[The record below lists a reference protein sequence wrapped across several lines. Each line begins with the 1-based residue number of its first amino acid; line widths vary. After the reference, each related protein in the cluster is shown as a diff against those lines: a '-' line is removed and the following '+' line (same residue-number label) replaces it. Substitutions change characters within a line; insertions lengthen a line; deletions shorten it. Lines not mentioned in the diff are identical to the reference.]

1 VGDAGGY
8 VNSLLG
14 EGISYGIA
22 SGRALVDIIVNKDN
36 SLDCVLRKNLRFYL
50 SLRNLFFSKS
60 LSKLNINLLK
70 KYEEFAIF
78 ICKEFILR
86 SDFSVYGYKKLLQH
100 FWRYKIGR

>member
-1 VGDAGGY
+1 M
-8 VNSLLG
+8 NSLLG

-22 SGRALVDIIVNKDN
+22 SGRALVYIIVNKDN